1 MDNATRVGCAHIKT
15 RTRTLQPRTQA
26 WDLSRRLGLPVL
38 RSFLLAY
45 ASPQLLRDT
54 QHTAVPRGELLSG
67 AGRGVAEE
75 RRVVAM
81 ARALALML
89 AALTV
94 AADAARPRPVRAL
107 AVRGGS

>member
-1 MDNATRVGCAHIKT
+1 M
-15 RTRTLQPRTQA
+15 
-26 WDLSRRLGLPVL
+26 L

-45 ASPQLLRDT
+45 ATPQPLRDT
-54 QHTAVPRGELLSG
+54 QHKQCHAERAAERSNSG
-67 AGRGVAEE
+67 ATRG
-75 RRVVAM
+75 VAM
-81 ARALALML
+81 ARTLALLL